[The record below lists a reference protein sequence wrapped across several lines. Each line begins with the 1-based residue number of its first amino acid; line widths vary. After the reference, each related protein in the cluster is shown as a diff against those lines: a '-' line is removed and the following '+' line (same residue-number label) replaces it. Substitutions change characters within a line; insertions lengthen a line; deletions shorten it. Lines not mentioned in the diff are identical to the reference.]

1 MMRKVMRSRSGKTL
15 EVILEV
21 KGGRISHLTISGD
34 FMAFPSQAIDELE
47 RALVGRK
54 AEEVEGV
61 VKEVLRDAELIGVE
75 VDEIIDTI
83 RELASSR

>member
-1 MMRKVMRSRSGKTL
+1 MMRKVVRSRSGKTL
-15 EVILEV
+15 EIILEV
-21 KGGRISHLTISGD
+21 KEGRISHLAISGD

-54 AEEVEGV
+54 AEEVERV